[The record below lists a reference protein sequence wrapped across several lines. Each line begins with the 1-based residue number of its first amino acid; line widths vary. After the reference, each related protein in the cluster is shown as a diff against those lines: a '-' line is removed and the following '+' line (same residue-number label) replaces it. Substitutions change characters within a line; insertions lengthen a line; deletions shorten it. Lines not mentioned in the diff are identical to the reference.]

1 MHLLKDHFALD
12 NDNKESESSERKKK
26 KKKRDHESVLDSQT
40 AESTTL
46 ASTSAISS
54 DSEISSYL
62 TNNSINIDYGTK
74 EVPNELKPILQ
85 FPSLFS
91 RIPSQLH
98 AALSKF
104 NEPTPIQAC
113 SWPALLAGRDVV
125 GIAET
130 GRYVLPPLIDY
141 TLLLICSSILK
152 WKDACFWN
160 TRPGWSL
167 QIKIIQKTE
176 ESICTR
182 TRSHQRV
189 SYSDTRDFFT
199 IGGTAWSQ
207 KCGTL
212 RWSR

>member
-1 MHLLKDHFALD
+1 MLMHLLKDHFALD
-12 NDNKESESSERKKK
+12 NDNKEPESSERKKK

-130 GRYVLPPLIDY
+130 GRYVLPLLIDY
-141 TLLLICSSILK
+141 TLLLIHSSKVERHLLLEYPLWLVSSNQNHLK
-152 WKDACFWN
+152 NRRKH
-160 TRPGWSL
+160 L
-167 QIKIIQKTE
+167 Y
-176 ESICTR
+176 
-182 TRSHQRV
+182 
-189 SYSDTRDFFT
+189 SYSLPPE
-199 IGGTAWSQ
+199 S
-207 KCGTL
+207 
-212 RWSR
+212 